1 MWCLH
6 LSRNKREYVYV
17 LNAPHK
23 PFDQTFTFFLHQG
36 AVLVASCCHRR
47 REILATSFVS
57 GSVSLCLS
65 VPLCL
70 CVSVSLCLCG
80 ACACACACVRLCVRE
95 CWARLWVVVMVVV
108 VVVVVVVC
116 GRLGCGRGWCPKV
129 GVREVW
135 VGERV
140 WRSAWW
146 VVRGA

>member
-1 MWCLH
+1 MWCLY

-36 AVLVASCCHRR
+36 AVPVASCCHRR

-70 CVSVSLCLCG
+70 CVSVSLCLCVSVTVSL
-80 ACACACACVRLCVRE
+80 CLCV
-95 CWARLWVVVMVVV
+95 LVQ
-108 VVVVVVVC
+108 
-116 GRLGCGRGWCPKV
+116 GRLTQPSLSIGLWPVKLCWLLPVSLVSSLLFAFASSLASKNSKEQEQHRTNKK
-129 GVREVW
+129 
-135 VGERV
+135 
-140 WRSAWW
+140 
-146 VVRGA
+146 